1 MAHLR
6 AQRAGQGA
14 GAGAGSGVA
23 STGIQQRGLDASAGD
38 GARRIPD
45 SYAAMFESGADSDPL
60 PFALDDEDE
69 GSLGFDPGSG
79 GGGAST
85 GGGIGGIGSSVDSRD
100 ARDGRDRE
108 GSSHGSGT
116 GGASGRSDA
125 AVGARA
131 HAPGRRAA
139 ERRVGGHSWRGHG
152 GADAAAAGR
161 DGPSR
166 GVPGCAGGRGGG
178 RGDDSDW
185 ALSQL
190 SRFRDFKAS
199 LDESTS
205 TLEAV
210 EERPNGEE
218 GGTE

>member
-1 MAHLR
+1 
-6 AQRAGQGA
+6 
-14 GAGAGSGVA
+14 
-23 STGIQQRGLDASAGD
+23 
-38 GARRIPD
+38 
-45 SYAAMFESGADSDPL
+45 MFESGADSDPL

-85 GGGIGGIGSSVDSRD
+85 GGGGGGGIGGIGGIGSSVDSRYG
-100 ARDGRDRE
+100 RDGRDRE

-125 AVGARA
+125 AVGALVRMLQDA
-131 HAPGRRAA
+131 APLSA
-139 ERRVGGHSWRGHG
+139 EWGNERVG
-152 GADAAAAGR
+152 DT
-161 DGPSR
+161 
-166 GVPGCAGGRGGG
+166 AGGGSAMDSSRDVSGSSSGDGVGGEMTL
-178 RGDDSDW
+178 DW

>member
-1 MAHLR
+1 
-6 AQRAGQGA
+6 
-14 GAGAGSGVA
+14 
-23 STGIQQRGLDASAGD
+23 
-38 GARRIPD
+38 
-45 SYAAMFESGADSDPL
+45 MFESGADSDQL
-60 PFALDDEDE
+60 PFALDDEDD
-69 GSLGFDPGSG
+69 GLGGFDHGG

-85 GGGIGGIGSSVDSRD
+85 GGGGGGGGGGGIGSSVDSPMDRQS
-100 ARDGRDRE
+100 RE
-108 GSSHGSGT
+108 GSSFGSGVG

-125 AVGARA
+125 AVGALVRMLQDA
-131 HAPGRRAA
+131 APLSA
-139 ERRVGGHSWRGHG
+139 EWGTETERVGGGPRGWGDAGG
-152 GADAAAAGR
+152 GASEIDSSRDASSEASGDAAG
-161 DGPSR
+161 
-166 GVPGCAGGRGGG
+166 GVTAGGEMTL
-178 RGDDSDW
+178 DW